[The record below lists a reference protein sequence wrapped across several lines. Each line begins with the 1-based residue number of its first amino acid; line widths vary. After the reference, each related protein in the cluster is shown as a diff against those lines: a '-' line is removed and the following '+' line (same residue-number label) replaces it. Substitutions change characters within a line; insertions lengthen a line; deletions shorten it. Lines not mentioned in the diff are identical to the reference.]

1 MKKAKLLPVVFII
14 AMLAMLLFFA
24 DRWLRLEYNMGL
36 LAYIQGESWLT
47 DSEKAYL
54 ANLGDLTYG
63 ADQSSPP
70 LRYVNAQT
78 GQYEGLVIDYLS
90 ALSMELGINIKTKPL
105 VWQDA
110 LDQLAK
116 GKTDLCDMYASKTRR
131 QYYAFTSPI
140 YMQRGAILVK
150 RGENSIISPNNLE
163 GKKVAGIRG
172 DYVFEYLKNQAMS
185 VMAYPTEDTRTAIH
199 LLETGQVS
207 AVLGDE
213 AVLSYY
219 LSTEGLGSDYAILD
233 DYLYELEAVFGVPKS
248 KAALVPILNKAI
260 YRLNRQSAMDRIYEK
275 WYQKRPLITKSSQ
288 TEHWPIILQLVV
300 TGAGMMAL
308 GLFYWNRQ
316 LSLAVRRQTHALS
329 ESHRELELAFK
340 EYRLAESRML
350 QSSKMAAIGQ
360 LAAGIAHE
368 IRTPLGIIRNSSY
381 LLKKQANGTDGNQIK
396 HIQTI
401 EQSVDRANRIIDSL
415 LNVSRVGDKQP
426 VAIEPRTFVESLWTL
441 HAKVW
446 QTQGITFDCDYNVE
460 KQLLLPEE
468 PLKHILINLFANAV
482 DAMPKGG
489 HIATTMLYDRVL
501 SQLQIVVRD
510 TGSGIASNELDK
522 LFDPF
527 YTTKPPGKGT
537 GLGLYIVYNE
547 VEKLGG
553 HIEVTSEV
561 GKGTT
566 MWLTIP
572 TKEVTHETI

>member
-1 MKKAKLLPVVFII
+1 MKRARLLPVIFAIS
-14 AMLAMLLFFA
+14 MLAMLLFFA

-36 LAYIQGESWLT
+36 LAYVQGEAWLT
-47 DSEKAYL
+47 ETEKAYL

-105 VWQDA
+105 VWQEA
-110 LDQLAK
+110 LDQLAT
-116 GKTDLCDMYASKTRR
+116 GKTDLCDMYASKSRR

-150 RGENSIISPNNLE
+150 RGDGLIVGPQSLGGE
-163 GKKVAGIRG
+163 KVAGIRG

-185 VMAYPTEDTRTAIH
+185 VVAYPTEDTRTAIH

-219 LSTEGLGSDYAILD
+219 LSTEGLSSDYVILD
-233 DYLYELEAVFGVPKS
+233 EYLYELEAVFGVPKV
-248 KAALVPILNKAI
+248 KAELVPILNKAI
-260 YRLNRQSAMDRIYEK
+260 YRLNRQGAMDRIYEK

-288 TEHWPIILQLVV
+288 TENWPIILQMVM
-300 TGAGMMAL
+300 AGGGMIAL

-316 LSLAVRRQTHALS
+316 LSLAVKRQTHALS
-329 ESHRELELAFK
+329 QSHRELEQAFE

-368 IRTPLGIIRNSSY
+368 IRTPLGIIRNSAY
-381 LLKKQANGTDGNQIK
+381 LLKRQAAESEEVKAKQIMS
-396 HIQTI
+396 I

-415 LNVSRVGDKQP
+415 LNVSRVGNNQP
-426 VAIEPRTFVESLWTL
+426 ISVDPLRFVESIWTL

-446 QTQGITFDCDYNVE
+446 QTQGITFDCEYNVE
-460 KQLLLPEE
+460 KQLILPEE

-482 DAMPKGG
+482 DAMPNGG
-489 HIATTMLYDRVL
+489 KITTTMCYDRGL
-501 SQLQIVVRD
+501 SQLQIIVKD
-510 TGSGIASNELDK
+510 TGMGIAPTELDK

-527 YTTKPPGKGT
+527 YTTKPAGKGT

-547 VEKLGG
+547 VEKLSGQ
-553 HIEVTSEV
+553 IEVTSEL

-572 TKEVTHETI
+572 TKEVTHETV